1 MHGGTLSTKVSGAS
15 ITDGP
20 QRPISSQRPDHA
32 AVRALLHEFRAE
44 VHVASADSW
53 ALTAPAGV
61 VQI

>member
-1 MHGGTLSTKVSGAS
+1 MHGDILSSHGNRAS
-15 ITDGP
+15 RIDGP
-20 QRPISSQRPDHA
+20 SCPISFQRPDHA
-32 AVRALLHEFRAE
+32 AVRALLHKFRAE